1 MKIQIDDNVFIQDDY
16 GTSVALVEVKTFTTG
31 KTKDHI
37 LGYYPDVA
45 SAMKRYGIEKINRQ
59 DIDNLNDYL
68 VAIRAE
74 FDRLSNLLTVKFPDK
89 G

>member
-16 GTSVALVEVKTFTTG
+16 GTSVALVEVKTFSTG
-31 KTKDHI
+31 TVKETI
-37 LGYYPDVA
+37 IGYYSDVA
-45 SAMKRYGIEKINRQ
+45 SAMKRYGVEKINRQ

-68 VAIRAE
+68 VALRAE
-74 FDRLSNLLTVKFPDK
+74 FDRLSNLLTVKFPVK